1 MLPLLIFHGVFISL
15 FIVLGIIFSYGKGA
29 FLIAGYNTASKA
41 EKSHINEKLLCK
53 YMGKVMFMVA
63 GCWLIIA
70 LGTILEILP
79 LVIIGTV
86 LIFVLAVGAVI
97 YANTGNRFKK

>member
-1 MLPLLIFHGVFISL
+1 MSPLLIFHGILISL
-15 FIVLGIIFSYGKGA
+15 FIVLGIIFSCGKGA
-29 FLIAGYNTASKA
+29 FLIAGYNTASKE
-41 EKSHINEKLLCK
+41 EKSHLNEKLICK

-63 GCWLIIA
+63 GCQLIIA

>member
-1 MLPLLIFHGVFISL
+1 MLPLLIFHGIIISL
-15 FIVLGIIFSYGKGA
+15 FIVLGIIFSCGKGA
-29 FLIAGYNTASKA
+29 FLIAGYNTASKE
-41 EKSHINEKLLCK
+41 EKSRMNEKLICK

-63 GCWLIIA
+63 GCQLIIA

-79 LVIIGTV
+79 LVIIGAV

>member
-1 MLPLLIFHGVFISL
+1 MLPLLIFYSILVSL
-15 FIVLGIIFSYGKGA
+15 FIVLGIIFFCGKGA
-29 FLIAGYNTASKA
+29 FLIAGYNTASKE
-41 EKSHINEKLLCK
+41 EKSHMNEKLICK
-53 YMGKVMFMVA
+53 FMGKVMFMA
-63 GCWLIIA
+63 ACGMLIIA
-70 LGTILEILP
+70 LGSILEILS